1 MYLKMSLNFFFA
13 ALFSAIL
20 AFIGFFIGYAMAN
33 DGIFEHSFGKLP
45 IENQNYKYA
54 IAIISFLVI
63 IIFFSALLAVALAV
77 S

>member
-1 MYLKMSLNFFFA
+1 MSLNFFFA

-20 AFIGFFIGYAMAN
+20 AFIGFFIGYALGN

-45 IENQNYKYA
+45 LNNQNHKYA
-54 IAIISFLVI
+54 IAIVSFLVI
-63 IIFFSALLAVALAV
+63 IIFFSALLTVSLAV